1 MSRIEIP
8 MEEYNSLKNKIKE
21 LEVTIADVS
30 KEASTYK
37 EKLGI
42 LESLI
47 MDLENEKL
55 IDRIFFWNR
64 IVEPFKNTIFKRS
77 GKKYR

>member
-8 MEEYNSLKNKIKE
+8 MTEYNGLKNKIKQ
-21 LEVTIADVS
+21 LESTLVDVS

-42 LESLI
+42 LEGLVI
-47 MDLENEKL
+47 DLDSEKL
-55 IDRIFFWNR
+55 VDRLFSWKSI
-64 IVEPFKNTIFKRS
+64 IKPFKDVL
-77 GKKYR
+77 KKNDTQ

>member
-8 MEEYNSLKNKIKE
+8 MTEYNGLKNKIKQ
-21 LEVTIADVS
+21 LESTIVDVS

-42 LESLI
+42 LEGLVI
-47 MDLENEKL
+47 DLESEKL
-55 IDRIFFWNR
+55 VDRLFSWKS
-64 IVEPFKNTIFKRS
+64 IVKPFKDVFK
-77 GKKYR
+77 KNDKTK

>member
-8 MEEYNSLKNKIKE
+8 MTEYNGLKNRIKQ
-21 LEVTIADVS
+21 LESTLVDVS

-42 LESLI
+42 LEGLVI
-47 MDLENEKL
+47 DLDNEKL
-55 IDRIFFWNR
+55 VDRLFSWKS
-64 IVEPFKNTIFKRS
+64 IVKPFKDVFKNND
-77 GKKYR
+77 KA

>member
-8 MEEYNSLKNKIKE
+8 MTEYNGLKNKIKQ
-21 LEVTIADVS
+21 LESTLVDVS

-42 LESLI
+42 LEGLVI
-47 MDLENEKL
+47 DLDSEKL
-55 IDRIFFWNR
+55 VDRLFSWKSI
-64 IVEPFKNTIFKRS
+64 IKPFKDVFKKN
-77 GKKYR
+77 GAQ

>member
-8 MEEYNSLKNKIKE
+8 MTEYNGLKNKIKQ
-21 LEVTIADVS
+21 LESTLVDVS

-42 LESLI
+42 LEGLVI
-47 MDLENEKL
+47 DLDSEKL
-55 IDRIFFWNR
+55 VDRIFSWKS
-64 IVEPFKNTIFKRS
+64 IIKPFKDVFK
-77 GKKYR
+77 KNDTQ

>member
-8 MEEYNSLKNKIKE
+8 MTEYNGLKNKIKQ
-21 LEVTIADVS
+21 LESTLVDVS

-42 LESLI
+42 LEGLVI
-47 MDLENEKL
+47 DLDNEKL
-55 IDRIFFWNR
+55 VDRLFSWKS
-64 IVEPFKNTIFKRS
+64 IVKPFKDVFKNND
-77 GKKYR
+77 KA

>member
-8 MEEYNSLKNKIKE
+8 MTEYNGLKNKIKQ
-21 LEVTIADVS
+21 LESTLVDVS

-42 LESLI
+42 LEGLVI
-47 MDLENEKL
+47 DLDNEKL
-55 IDRIFFWNR
+55 VDRLFSWKS
-64 IVEPFKNTIFKRS
+64 IVKPFKDVFKKNS
-77 GKKYR
+77 AQ

>member
-8 MEEYNSLKNKIKE
+8 MTEYNGLKNKIKQ
-21 LEVTIADVS
+21 LESTLVDVS

-42 LESLI
+42 LEGLVI
-47 MDLENEKL
+47 DLDNEKL
-55 IDRIFFWNR
+55 VDRLFSWKS
-64 IVEPFKNTIFKRS
+64 IVKPFKDVFKKN
-77 GKKYR
+77 GTQ

>member
-8 MEEYNSLKNKIKE
+8 MTEYNGLKNKIKQ
-21 LEVTIADVS
+21 LESTLVDVS

-42 LESLI
+42 LEGLVI
-47 MDLENEKL
+47 DLDSEKL
-55 IDRIFFWNR
+55 VDRLFSWKSI
-64 IVEPFKNTIFKRS
+64 IKPFKDVFK
-77 GKKYR
+77 KNDKAE

>member
-8 MEEYNSLKNKIKE
+8 MTEYNGLKNKIKQ
-21 LEVTIADVS
+21 LESTLVDVS

-42 LESLI
+42 LEGLVI
-47 MDLENEKL
+47 DLDNEKL
-55 IDRIFFWNR
+55 VDRLFSWKS
-64 IVEPFKNTIFKRS
+64 IVKPFKNVFKNND
-77 GKKYR
+77 KA